1 MCIFNYTNT
10 YVYGLVQM
18 LNISQFGP
26 PCDPDP
32 RFCLPFLTHIQQDFL
47 ILTHTHT
54 VSLPLSFAS
63 PLPEGTYL
71 SLPPRLYLIIIHLG
85 GRISTV
91 WDIRPATQSHQA
103 TSSGP
108 PTLPLISHCAPI

>member
-1 MCIFNYTNT
+1 MCIFYYTNM
-10 YVYGLVQM
+10 YVDGLVQI
-18 LNISQFGP
+18 LNISQFRP
-26 PCDPDP
+26 QCDPNP
-32 RFCLPFLTHIQQDFL
+32 RFCLLFFDTHTARFPD
-47 ILTHTHT
+47 TDTHT
-54 VSLPLSFAS
+54 VSVPLSFAS
-63 PLPEGTYL
+63 LLPEGTYL